1 MVADYA
7 NLSRDFTL
15 SPLEHHRSVYSQSP
29 ARSLLII
36 QRVFD
41 SFCYMIDRLSNH
53 YFSFA
58 LVLALFLLAPSTA
71 LSQLAFGV
79 SGGLNYGGF
88 SDIEL
93 GDSGATYDSRSGYH
107 VGGFVDISAGPLAL
121 RPGVYYLNVGAV
133 FTGIR
138 EDTGVQITT
147 NGQVTTDYLLDTDRF
162 DIEFISVPIDIRLRM
177 GLPFFTPY
185 FFGGPELRFR
195 SETEVD
201 DYIDNVKPF
210 NLSGNAGIGF
220 EMNLGYLRLMPEL
233 RYAFDISGLTGDELE
248 IGERTFVTGEHIL
261 NSLFFRVGL
270 VF

>member
-1 MVADYA
+1 M
-7 NLSRDFTL
+7 
-15 SPLEHHRSVYSQSP
+15 
-29 ARSLLII
+29 
-36 QRVFD
+36 
-41 SFCYMIDRLSNH
+41 MDRLSNH
-53 YFSFA
+53 FYSLAFA
-58 LVLALFLLAPSTA
+58 LVAFLLCPSN
-71 LSQLAFGV
+71 SFGQLAFGV

-162 DIEFISVPIDIRLRM
+162 DIEFISVPIDVRLRI

-185 FFGGPELRFR
+185 LFGGPELRFR

-210 NLSGNAGIGF
+210 NLSGNAGIGI

-233 RYAFDISGLTGDELE
+233 RYAFDISGLTGNELE
-248 IGERTFVTGEHIL
+248 IGDRTFVTGEHIL